1 MIEQFAAMLYL
12 GRRYPRSPGYLR
24 EAGEALLALKEA
36 GEDWLAIA
44 KVHGL
49 SRSRAYELLVL
60 GSRNKTQDQI
70 RAETAARVRKHRKDR
85 WLPTRPPHQKRP
97 KGPKLSVTERSN
109 HGQSTEVRLPRGGV
123 EKVRHERHARKP

>member
-49 SRSRAYELLVL
+49 SRTKAYELTVL
-60 GSRNKTQDQI
+60 GSRNKTSEQM
-70 RAETAARVRKHRKDR
+70 RAEAAARKRKYRKDR

-97 KGPKLSVTERSN
+97 KGPKSSGTF
-109 HGQSTEVRLPRGGV
+109 
-123 EKVRHERHARKP
+123 